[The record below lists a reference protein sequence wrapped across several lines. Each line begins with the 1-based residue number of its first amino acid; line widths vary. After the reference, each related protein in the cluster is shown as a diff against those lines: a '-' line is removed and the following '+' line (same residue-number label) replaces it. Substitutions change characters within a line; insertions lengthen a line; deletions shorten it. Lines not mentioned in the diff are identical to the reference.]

1 MPSNIDATLNAILA
15 IESVADLDRVVDTA
29 KERRKHLAA
38 EFAGSLRIGDRV
50 RIGRIKPRYIEG
62 QTGVVAAP
70 ATGQRVQIRL
80 EHPEAVNPR
89 YLQEDGTV
97 HVPTSVIELVTRAA
111 EESTAEGGASEES
124 GR

>member
-29 KERRKHLAA
+29 KERRKYLAA

-80 EHPEAVNPR
+80 DHPEAVNPR
-89 YLQEDGTV
+89 YLQEDGTA
-97 HVPTSVIELVTRAA
+97 HVPTSVIALVTRAA

>member
-1 MPSNIDATLNAILA
+1 MSTTINETLNAILD
-15 IESVADLDRVVDTA
+15 IKTGGDLDRVVRTA
-29 KERRKHLAA
+29 GVRREQLAA
-38 EFAGSLRIGDRV
+38 ELAASLRIGDRV

-80 EHPEAVNPR
+80 DHPEAVNPR

-97 HVPTSVIELVTRAA
+97 HVPTSVIELVTRTA
-111 EESTAEGGASEES
+111 EESTAEGGAGEES